1 MSTNPTPAEIT
12 KARAIIEFTDAR
24 DAALASAANLIEVAN
39 DIQNNVARG
48 HFNAAAHELG
58 DAAEWLVNAC
68 KRAGEARDTLWEIQ
82 AAERR
87 AAAVAEAAEQRAA
100 AVAEAAEFKA
110 ARPARVAARVAA
122 RAAAVAAVAA
132 DTKADK

>member
-87 AAAVAEAAEQRAA
+87 AAAVAEAAE
-100 AVAEAAEFKA
+100 FKA